1 MSSTFSIS
9 TIVRGALLVLFLLA
23 IFRIAALFQP
33 YVVMTSAAVWPGLEF
48 WRLLTY
54 PLALNFGGLLVGTI
68 AFSQPGEEIEGMLGK
83 RSFGLLLLSV
93 TLLAS
98 LLYLLIFWG
107 RTIPALAGPQNIA
120 LFVMVGYVYLF
131 PDSSVRII
139 FFDVRSK
146 ILLLLMSLLS
156 LGIGVFWITTGE
168 TPLVLLGEGGLG
180 LLAGAIWFHV
190 VYQKYPVLLG
200 PVRAVARLF
209 ERKPQAQMSVR
220 SAPQTEQRSGVKKE
234 GSRQGPV
241 IPDDERLDMIL
252 EKISSSG
259 YESLSGEER
268 KFLEEYSSRL

>member
-9 TIVRGALLVLFLLA
+9 TIIRGSLLVLFLLA
-23 IFRIAALFQP
+23 IFRIAILFEP

-54 PLALNFGGLLVGTI
+54 PLALNFGGLLIGTI

-83 RSFGLLLLSV
+83 RSFGVLLLSV
-93 TLLAS
+93 TLLVS
-98 LLYLLIFWG
+98 VLYLMIFF
-107 RTIPALAGPQNIA
+107 RDAFPALAGPQNMA

-146 ILLLLMSLLS
+146 ILLLVMSLLA
-156 LGIGVFWITTGE
+156 LGTGVFWITAGQ
-168 TPLVLLGEGGLG
+168 TPLILLGEGGLG

-209 ERKPQAQMSVR
+209 ERKKSPLTVH
-220 SAPQTEQRSGVKKE
+220 SAPQAVREEVKKE
-234 GSRQGPV
+234 GGRQRPV
-241 IPDDERLDMIL
+241 ISDDERLDMIL
-252 EKISSSG
+252 EKISSNG